1 MSKVARL
8 ILAALAGV
16 LSPVLAAQAEG
27 LVKYEVEGDAIPA
40 PLVREPGD
48 AARGRKIVLDRSVGG
63 CVLCHA
69 FPEPEPRFMGD
80 IGPPLAGVG
89 ARLSAGQLRLRVVD
103 QSRIDPRT
111 PMPAYYR
118 TEGLY
123 DVASGYRGKP
133 ILDAQQVEDV
143 VAYLRT
149 LRGARR

>member
-1 MSKVARL
+1 MRSILGA
-8 ILAALAGV
+8 LAAFSFAAA
-16 LSPVLAAQAEG
+16 PAQAEG
-27 LVKYEVEGDAIPA
+27 LVKYKVEGDSIRA

-123 DVASGYRGKP
+123 DVATGYRGKP
-133 ILDAQQVEDV
+133 ILDARQVEDV
-143 VAYLRT
+143 VAYLQT
-149 LRGARR
+149 LREAKR

>member
-1 MSKVARL
+1 LSDTARL
-8 ILAALAGV
+8 ICGALAAAFAAG
-16 LSPVLAAQAEG
+16 ACAEG
-27 LVKYEVEGDAIPA
+27 LVQYQVEADAIRA
-40 PLVREPGD
+40 PLAREPGD
-48 AARGRKIVLDRSVGG
+48 AARGRKIVLDRSIGG

-103 QSRIDPRT
+103 QSRIDPDT

-118 TEGLY
+118 TEDLR
-123 DVASGYRGKP
+123 DVAAPYRGKP
-133 ILDAQQVEDV
+133 ILDPQQVEDV

-149 LRGARR
+149 LRGAQR

>member
-1 MSKVARL
+1 MSKAKRL
-8 ILAALAGV
+8 ILGALAAF
-16 LSPVLAAQAEG
+16 SFAAAPAQAEG
-27 LVKYEVEGDAIPA
+27 LVKYKVEGDSIRA

-69 FPEPEPRFMGD
+69 FPESEPRFMGD

-123 DVASGYRGKP
+123 DVATGYRGKP
-133 ILDAQQVEDV
+133 ILDARQVEDV
-143 VAYLRT
+143 VAYLQT
-149 LRGARR
+149 LREAKR

>member
-1 MSKVARL
+1 LKALARVL
-8 ILAALAGV
+8 VSAALAAG
-16 LSPVLAAQAEG
+16 PAAGARAQA
-27 LVKYEVEGDAIPA
+27 LVRYAVEGDQIRA

-48 AARGRKIVLDRSVGG
+48 AARGRKIVLDRSIGG

-80 IGPPLAGVG
+80 IGPALAGVG
-89 ARLSAGQLRLRVVD
+89 ARLSAAQLRLRVVD

-111 PMPAYYR
+111 PMPSYYR

-123 DVASGYRGKP
+123 DVASAYRGKP

-143 VAYLRT
+143 VSYLQT
-149 LRGARR
+149 LRGAKP

>member
-1 MSKVARL
+1 LSASRL
-8 ILAALAGV
+8 VLLSGLAAGIAAGA
-16 LSPVLAAQAEG
+16 PAQTAIG
-27 LVKYEVEGDAIPA
+27 YAVEGDRIPA

-48 AARGRKIVLDRSVGG
+48 PARGRNIVLDRSVGG

-69 FPEPEPRFMGD
+69 IPDPELRFMGN

-89 ARLSAGQLRLRVVD
+89 ARLTAGQLRLRVVD

-123 DVASGYRGKP
+123 DVAPAYRGKP
-133 ILDAQQVEDV
+133 ILSAQQVEDV
-143 VAYLRT
+143 VSYLQT
-149 LRGARR
+149 LREARP

>member
-1 MSKVARL
+1 VSAC
-8 ILAALAGV
+8 LAAGVAAGA
-16 LSPVLAAQAEG
+16 SGQTTIG
-27 LVKYEVEGDAIPA
+27 YRVEGDRIPQ
-40 PLVREPGD
+40 PLAREPGD

-103 QSRIDPRT
+103 QSRIDPNT

-123 DVASGYRGKP
+123 DVAPAYRGKP
-133 ILDAQQVEDV
+133 ILTAQQVEDV
-143 VAYLRT
+143 VSYLQT
-149 LRGARR
+149 LREAKP